1 MARFED
7 YANKYQTIR
16 MERRDGVLQLT
27 FHTDGGSLQWGL
39 LPHREFT
46 QAFAEIGTDP
56 DNTLI
61 ILTGTGADFSGPR
74 STPASRPQVN
84 PRSWDPVYWEGKHLL
99 GNLLDIEVPMI
110 SAINGPALRHSEI
123 PLLCDI
129 VLASET
135 AEFQDSAHFPNGMVP
150 GDGMHVVYPL
160 LLGPNRGRYFLLTGQ
175 ILSAQAGS
183 GAGSGQRGGGAG
195 RPAAPGLGA
204 GRTAAAPTAAHPA
217 LQPGGADPGPQAAHA
232 RPARLWLGLRGAGAA
247 GFRVAI
253 ARAAG
258 LLRPDPPGC

>member
-7 YANKYQTIR
+7 YANNYQTIR
-16 MERRDGVLQLT
+16 MERRDGVLQLS

-39 LPHREFT
+39 LPHRECT

-56 DNTLI
+56 DNKLI
-61 ILTGTGADFSGPR
+61 IMTGTGADFSGPR
-74 STPASRPQVN
+74 STPSSRPQVN
-84 PRSWDPVYWEGKHLL
+84 SRSWDPVYWEGKHLL
-99 GNLLDIEVPMI
+99 SNLLDIEVPMI

-175 ILSAQAGS
+175 ILSAGQALELGLVNEVV
-183 GAGSGQRGGGAG
+183 
-195 RPAAPGLGA
+195 APDALLPRAWELAEQLLRQPPLTLRYSRVVLTQDLKRRMLDLLGYGLALEGLG
-204 GRTAAAPTAAHPA
+204 
-217 LQPGGADPGPQAAHA
+217 
-232 RPARLWLGLRGAGAA
+232 
-247 GFRVAI
+247 
-253 ARAAG
+253 
-258 LLRPDPPGC
+258 LLDSESQ

>member
-175 ILSAQAGS
+175 ILSAQQALELGLVNEVV
-183 GAGSGQRGGGAG
+183 
-195 RPAAPGLGA
+195 APDALLPRAWELAEQLLRQPPLTLRYSRVALTQDLKRRMLDLLGYGLALEGLG
-204 GRTAAAPTAAHPA
+204 
-217 LQPGGADPGPQAAHA
+217 
-232 RPARLWLGLRGAGAA
+232 
-247 GFRVAI
+247 
-253 ARAAG
+253 
-258 LLRPDPPGC
+258 LLDSESQ